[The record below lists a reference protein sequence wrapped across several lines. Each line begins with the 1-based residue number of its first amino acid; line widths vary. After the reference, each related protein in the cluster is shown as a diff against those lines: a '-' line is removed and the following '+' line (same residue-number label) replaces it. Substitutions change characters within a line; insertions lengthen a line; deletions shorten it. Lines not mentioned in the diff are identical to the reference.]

1 MRFLLFFGSPRRRLP
16 YALSELK
23 NNYPK
28 VKYSAT
34 KIVMNTKRIHHR
46 KFGFKLMPIMQ
57 VSLTFYEFIILV
69 TNNIAGL
76 TIGNNVNLFLSVI
89 PKMEKRTA

>member
-1 MRFLLFFGSPRRRLP
+1 MKGLVI
-16 YALSELK
+16 
-23 NNYPK
+23 NYPK

-57 VSLTFYEFIILV
+57 VWFSHLINFISNYV
-69 TNNIAGL
+69 E
-76 TIGNNVNLFLSVI
+76 NLFFGSVFSPYI
-89 PKMEKRTA
+89 